1 MSLQKQISYLRDVS
15 GNTSLWSN
23 TPPKMGRTGSGNLR
37 DKVMQ
42 SGSQINSSW
51 LYINNHR
58 YLKETFGYFTE
69 TVSNKFL
76 LQFNVAVRK
85 GNSSKLSAFY
95 LYKN

>member
-15 GNTSLWSN
+15 ENISLWSK
-23 TPPKMGRTGSGNLR
+23 TPPKIGRIMSGNLR

-42 SGSQINSSW
+42 SGSQINSTW
-51 LYINNHR
+51 FYTNNHR

-69 TVSNKFL
+69 TVLNKVL
-76 LQFNVAVRK
+76 LQFKAAVKK
-85 GNSSKLSAFY
+85 GNSSKLSALY